1 MHPHRMM
8 TVGVIMALAAIA
20 ILAFGYFMLGE
31 EENLLNNAARFDGE
45 AATDRH
51 FDIGELVI
59 VEGKVSAKNKILVH
73 DFVDA
78 SKDHQVKGGSW
89 TSLEMYRQP
98 ILADLAR
105 GGIILNSE
113 NLCTEAKGNNVLE
126 TDERSSWNN
135 RIRYIG
141 LKRGDPITAIGI
153 LSSLAPAALTV
164 THWYAGSIAD
174 YRDYLPSSR
183 KGLYIF
189 CAIIFAL
196 GAGLF
201 LPGFKKRNG

>member
-1 MHPHRMM
+1 MYPRRMM
-8 TVGVIMALAAIA
+8 TVGVIMILAAAA
-20 ILAFGYFMLGE
+20 IFAFGNMMLFE
-31 EENLLNNAARFDGE
+31 EMNSFETAARYEGGMAG
-45 AATDRH
+45 AAGQ

-105 GGIILNSE
+105 GEILLNSE

-126 TDERSSWNN
+126 TNEKSSWNN

-153 LSSLAPAALTV
+153 LTSLSPAALTV
-164 THWYAGSIAD
+164 KHWYSGSIAD
-174 YRDYLPSSR
+174 YRNYLPSSMM
-183 KGLYIF
+183 GLYIF
-189 CAIIFAL
+189 CAIIAVA
-196 GAGLF
+196 GAGFFFMGL
-201 LPGFKKRNG
+201 KRR